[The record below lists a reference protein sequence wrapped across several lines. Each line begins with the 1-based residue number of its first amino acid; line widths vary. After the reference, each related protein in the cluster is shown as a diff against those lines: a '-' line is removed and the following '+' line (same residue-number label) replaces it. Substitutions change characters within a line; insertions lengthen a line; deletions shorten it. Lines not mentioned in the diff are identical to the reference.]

1 MSEATPPGRRAGE
14 RLAIWIALG
23 LTAYVTYLTV
33 RPLLLALVLAA
44 ALATITRPYERFI
57 ERRLRGRRRLAS
69 ALTEI
74 ALFVCVLAPI
84 AALATFIIER
94 LVVEVAQLAAEVR
107 SGAGPLERLADHF
120 GPLAPLFRRLAAEVR
135 PRLTHAAPELAQEV
149 ARWAASAGAD
159 LAHAG
164 IALFILVLALY
175 YFLVSGSAWRARIE
189 RLLPLSADE
198 VRMFAD
204 RFHQVSVAVL
214 VGHVGTAVA
223 QGLVAL
229 GGYYLFR
236 APVPLVWGVL
246 TAAAALIPGIGSLL
260 VWGPIAIVVGIQH
273 GWLWGLGL
281 AIYGILVIS
290 SVDNLLRPILTRRG
304 LRIHPLAIFI
314 AIFGGI
320 ASFGL
325 AGIFYGPLVIAIA
338 ITVLDVYELRLP
350 RLIFRLPPG
359 PASR

>member
-1 MSEATPPGRRAGE
+1 MSEAPATGRRTGE
-14 RLAIWIALG
+14 RLVLALALG

-44 ALATITRPYERFI
+44 ALATLTRPYARWA

-84 AALATFIIER
+84 GALGTFIIER
-94 LVVEVAQLAAEVR
+94 LVVEITQLAAEVR
-107 SGAGPLERLADHF
+107 AGGGPLERLADHF
-120 GPLAPLFRRLAAEVR
+120 GPLAPLFRRLAADVR
-135 PRLTHAAPELAQEV
+135 PRLTHAAPELAKQA
-149 ARWAASAGAD
+149 ARLAASAGAD

-164 IALFILVLALY
+164 IALFILILALY
-175 YFLVSGSAWRARIE
+175 YFLVSGSQWRARIE

-198 VRMFAD
+198 LRLFAD

-214 VGHVGTAVA
+214 VGHLGTAMA
-223 QGLVAL
+223 QGVVAL
-229 GGYYLFR
+229 GGYFLFR

-260 VWGPIAIVVGIQH
+260 VWGPVSIVVGIEH

-281 AIYGILVIS
+281 ALYGVLVIS
-290 SVDNLLRPILTRRG
+290 SVDNLLRPVLTRRG

-338 ITVLDVYELRLP
+338 ITVLDVYELRQSP
-350 RLIFRLPPG
+350 LIFRLPPG